1 MTQLMYIL
9 TNICYVPLGDERSS
23 DSENERPPLG
33 DRDNSYSAFPLRW
46 KTIRCNSIINFVK
59 Y

>member
-33 DRDNSYSAFPLRW
+33 DRDNSYSAFPLR
-46 KTIRCNSIINFVK
+46 
-59 Y
+59 